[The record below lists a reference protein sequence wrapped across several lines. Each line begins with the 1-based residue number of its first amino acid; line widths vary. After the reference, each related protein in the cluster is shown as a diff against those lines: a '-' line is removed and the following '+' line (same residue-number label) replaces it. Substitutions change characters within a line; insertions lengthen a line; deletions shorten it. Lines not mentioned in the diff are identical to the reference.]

1 MFKMN
6 VVKKVLLVLLLTM
19 VPQQLM
25 LFFTR
30 NWSNPWTFVFVSF
43 IAFCLCF
50 VAIKIVGKPK
60 NLTIKASHMSY
71 FITRGWYLII
81 AGVILGVLNL
91 LSIEGTY
98 IPSKQEVIIFFTE
111 IVFVVLFEETLF
123 RGIIQNYIIEDFERK
138 VVSPWRALC
147 IASAIFGAVHILNL
161 LGRPYFVLGTV
172 TQVIY
177 TFCVGIIIGTVYWSS
192 KNIWIC
198 FLLHYIFN
206 ALGGYSDLF
215 VEKTTEAVTA
225 SSTGTDIGFL
235 SAAIQLIIM
244 LPCIPIAWLIYKQ
257 AIKKH

>member
-30 NWSNPWTFVFVSF
+30 NWPNPWTFVFVSF

-60 NLTIKASHMSY
+60 NLIIKASHMSY

-91 LSIEGTY
+91 LSIEGSY

-123 RGIIQNYIIEDFERK
+123 RGIIQNYIMEDFEKKRC
-138 VVSPWRALC
+138 VSL
-147 IASAIFGAVHILNL
+147 ASSVYSFCYIWCGAH
-161 LGRPYFVLGTV
+161 FKSLGTPL
-172 TQVIY
+172 
-177 TFCVGIIIGTVYWSS
+177 FC
-192 KNIWIC
+192 
-198 FLLHYIFN
+198 FR
-206 ALGGYSDLF
+206 YSDTGHIYFLRRNYHRDSVLVFKKYMELF
-215 VEKTTEAVTA
+215 SFALH
-225 SSTGTDIGFL
+225 F
-235 SAAIQLIIM
+235 
-244 LPCIPIAWLIYKQ
+244 
-257 AIKKH
+257 

>member
-1 MFKMN
+1 M
-6 VVKKVLLVLLLTM
+6 KVLIFHQNKKSFFFLRRLSLL
-19 VPQQLM
+19 
-25 LFFTR
+25 
-30 NWSNPWTFVFVSF
+30 
-43 IAFCLCF
+43 FCLKKRCSG
-50 VAIKIVGKPK
+50 ALYKI
-60 NLTIKASHMSY
+60 
-71 FITRGWYLII
+71 
-81 AGVILGVLNL
+81 ILWKIL
-91 LSIEGTY
+91 
-98 IPSKQEVIIFFTE
+98 KKK
-111 IVFVVLFEETLF
+111 
-123 RGIIQNYIIEDFERK
+123 D
-138 VVSPWRALC
+138 VSPWRALC

-192 KNIWIC
+192 KNIWSC

-235 SAAIQLIIM
+235 SAAIQLLIM